1 RPSLR
6 RRTAPRPT
14 LFPYTTLY
22 RSDELRTTVDRYAR
36 TDNVRRRSV
45 SQGLGTLALAMFLS
59 TRDTLLLWPLL
70 QHVDTSAWVTWHVA
84 DAHLALARGDTAH
97 ARMRVERHYRA
108 AGDAE
113 FTGFEGGIRSFAW
126 GDLLARLREPR
137 LAIEAYAHLD
147 RLDDH
152 INNAGFVVRSW
163 VERAAV
169 YQQVGDAPQAIRYY
183 ERFIEAWQ
191 YADPE
196 LQPFVERA

>member
-36 TDNVRRRSV
+36 TDNVRRRRV

-84 DAHLALARGDTAH
+84 
-97 ARMRVERHYRA
+97 
-108 AGDAE
+108 
-113 FTGFEGGIRSFAW
+113 RS
-126 GDLLARLREPR
+126 E
-137 LAIEAYAHLD
+137 EHT
-147 RLDDH
+147 
-152 INNAGFVVRSW
+152 S
-163 VERAAV
+163 
-169 YQQVGDAPQAIRYY
+169 
-183 ERFIEAWQ
+183 
-191 YADPE
+191 E
-196 LQPFVERA
+196 LQSPEHVVCRLLLEK